1 MNYYDRLSRMALC
14 LLLLLGT
21 FSCKETPPLSL
32 KVMSK
37 VLLKMHLAE
46 SYAQALPK
54 KENSTVHKDPDSL
67 LKYHSMV
74 LDEFHISKASFQ
86 KNINYYKKH
95 PDLLDSIYQLVLS
108 DVAILQAKNSKK

>member
-1 MNYYDRLSRMALC
+1 
-14 LLLLLGT
+14 
-21 FSCKETPPLSL
+21 
-32 KVMSK
+32 MSK

-54 KENSTVHKDPDSL
+54 KDNSTVHKDPDSL
-67 LKYHSMV
+67 LKYHTII
-74 LDEFHISKASFQ
+74 LDEFHISKVTFE

-95 PDLLDSIYQLVLS
+95 PDLLDSIYQLVLA